1 MCLGG
6 IVLYILFALAPTDAE
21 KQAMRHS
28 AEHHNH
34 TYQNETA
41 VATLT
46 KADVLQSSYR
56 FSVIF
61 YSVRR
66 IDDLGTFPTS
76 KSKSFTDHLCSSLF

>member
-1 MCLGG
+1 MSLDFIFCRNKVYSGAIGNGGMCLGG
-6 IVLYILFALAPTDAE
+6 VVLYILFALAPTDAE

-34 TYQNETA
+34 TYQDETA
-41 VATLT
+41 VVALT

-61 YSVRR
+61 CLV
-66 IDDLGTFPTS
+66 
-76 KSKSFTDHLCSSLF
+76 